1 MRIGV
6 DARELAGRPTGVG
19 RYLDGLLRQWASAEE
34 TRSHEFV
41 LYTAEPLETSL
52 DGRRFAIRMVP
63 GGSGAWWEQVR
74 MPRRAS
80 RDHLDVMFSPAYT
93 TPLFRKVPSVVAIHD
108 VSFAARPDWFRA
120 REGMRRRW
128 LSRQAAQH
136 SSAIITISEFSRRE
150 LVERFGVAESKIHV
164 IPPGVTAPRISSS
177 PERQPATVLFAGSI
191 FNRRHVPHLV
201 RAFALVAQRHPQARL
216 EIAGDNR
223 SYPRQDLEQV
233 IRYEGLEGRAR
244 WRSWVPEEELSRL
257 YGCARAFAFL
267 SEYEG
272 LGLTPLEALAA
283 GVPPVVLDTPV
294 ARESCGPAALYVELG
309 NLQATAA
316 AIETALFD
324 ERRRAEI
331 LHAAPGVLARY
342 NWARAARETLAL
354 LEQVATI
361 SH

>member
-1 MRIGV
+1 MRIGI

-19 RYLDGLLRQWASAEE
+19 RYLDGLLRQWASSGE
-34 TRSHEFV
+34 TRNHEFV
-41 LYTAEPLETSL
+41 LYTAEALETAL
-52 DGRRFAIRMVP
+52 DGRRFAMRMVP

-120 REGMRRRW
+120 REGLRRRW

-136 SSAIITISEFSRRE
+136 ASSIITISEFSRRE
-150 LVERFGVAESKIHV
+150 LVERFGVAASKIHV
-164 IPPGVTAPRISSS
+164 IPPGVTPPRISASS
-177 PERQPATVLFAGSI
+177 ERQPATVLFAGSI
-191 FNRRHVPHLV
+191 FNRRHVPHLI
-201 RAFALVAQRHPQARL
+201 RAFALVAQRYPEARL

-223 SYPRQDLEQV
+223 SYPRQDIEQV
-233 IRYEGLEGRAR
+233 IRFEGLEGRAR
-244 WRSWVPEEELSRL
+244 WRSWVPEQELNVL
-257 YGCARAFAFL
+257 YGRARAFAFL

-272 LGLTPLEALAA
+272 LGLTPLEALSA

-324 ERRRAEI
+324 EARRADI
-331 LHAAPGVLARY
+331 LHAAPAVLARY
-342 NWARAARETLAL
+342 SWTRAARETLAL
-354 LEQVATI
+354 FEEVAAP
-361 SH
+361 H

>member
-1 MRIGV
+1 
-6 DARELAGRPTGVG
+6 
-19 RYLDGLLRQWASAEE
+19 
-34 TRSHEFV
+34 
-41 LYTAEPLETSL
+41 
-52 DGRRFAIRMVP
+52 
-63 GGSGAWWEQVR
+63 
-74 MPRRAS
+74 
-80 RDHLDVMFSPAYT
+80 
-93 TPLFRKVPSVVAIHD
+93 VVAIHD

-150 LVERFGVAESKIHV
+150 LVERFGVAHSKIHV

-177 PERQPATVLFAGSI
+177 PERQPATVLFTGSI

-244 WRSWVPEEELSRL
+244 WRSWVPDEELSRL
-257 YGCARAFAFL
+257 YGRARAFAFL

-283 GVPPVVLDTPV
+283 GVPPVVLDTAV

-309 NLQATAA
+309 NLQATAT

-331 LHAAPGVLARY
+331 LHAAPEVLGRY
-342 NWARAARETLAL
+342 NWTRAARETLAL